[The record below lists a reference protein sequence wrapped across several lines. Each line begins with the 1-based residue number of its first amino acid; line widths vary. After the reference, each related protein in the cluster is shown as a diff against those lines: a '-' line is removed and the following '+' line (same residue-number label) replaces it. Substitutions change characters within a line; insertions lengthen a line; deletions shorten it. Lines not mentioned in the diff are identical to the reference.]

1 MKSHWKR
8 SENYR
13 FSRSATQNPLR
24 PAAMVTNISDDF
36 EPPSKKNG
44 IALVIIIF
52 KDVLLIEYWI
62 NEKHR

>member
-24 PAAMVTNISDDF
+24 PAAMVTNISHDS
-36 EPPSKKNG
+36 EPPYKK
-44 IALVIIIF
+44 
-52 KDVLLIEYWI
+52 KMELLLL
-62 NEKHR
+62 